1 MPDML
6 APMIGHHSRL
16 ACLVIALALSGGEA
30 KAQSRDPATTP
41 DPQRPPTIIVPP
53 KPAPKPLPPAGSDR
67 RDEPRADFCCTPY
80 GRFGPVGNPSGKS
93 GAPCQWTLPSSVT
106 QGSTCN

>member
-1 MPDML
+1 
-6 APMIGHHSRL
+6 MIERRIYAVILG
-16 ACLVIALALSGGEA
+16 IALAMINGA
-30 KAQSRDPATTP
+30 AWAQSRDPASTP

-53 KPAPKPLPPAGSDR
+53 KPAPPPLPPAGNER

-80 GRFGPVGNPSGKS
+80 GRFGPVGGSGRA